1 MGPDWNLKI
10 STMMPLRDQAVL
22 MEKEKQHLEVKKLAA
37 AILQVA
43 QMIKPEDIE
52 KFLKKPLGED
62 EKERKKRLK
71 KEEDRKKKQKEAEE
85 EDEEAD
91 EDNEKAQDNTP
102 LKKWEMSLMKCTNL
116 SQLFVHLTTL
126 DNSINWN
133 KSILNTK
140 CRLCRTKKDPEEMLL
155 CDGCDRGHHMYCLKP

>member
-1 MGPDWNLKI
+1 MGRPNSPDEV
-10 STMMPLRDQAVL
+10 DEEGGDVL
-22 MEKEKQHLEVKKLAA
+22 EKQKQHLEVKRLGA

-62 EKERKKRLK
+62 
-71 KEEDRKKKQKEAEE
+71 A
-85 EDEEAD
+85 
-91 EDNEKAQDNTP
+91 EKAQDSTP

-155 CDGCDRGHHMYCLKP
+155 CDGCDRGHHMYCLKPKVKKIPDGDWFCPECKPK